1 MGDYCCCRRRYCGRP
16 DNDTSYRSTSCAS
29 SYNCCT
35 KWRFQVWA
43 CATASSSRV
52 NELATGQTSEQAAF
66 RTTAQF
72 QSTSRPVSQR
82 ANAAELVGGT
92 RLLRP
97 VLSICVCRCCS
108 CFPSLLLVG
117 NSSNENRLRDGS
129 SASYIRYR
137 LRPKRQRRQDTHRTG
152 SRRSALQQPATAEGG
167 AFSEW
172 TRRHSRTS
180 GWVSRA
186 PLIAMA
192 ARNGQAAGWR
202 LGCKWIAAQLLSA
215 PNATAVR
222 GAPPVVTCRPTR
234 LTAGRTD

>member
-1 MGDYCCCRRRYCGRP
+1 MGDYCCCRRRYCGRA

-108 CFPSLLLVG
+108 CFPSLLQVG

-129 SASYIRYR
+129 SASYTRYR
-137 LRPKRQRRQDTHRTG
+137 PRPKRQRRHIGQGADVQPYS
-152 SRRSALQQPATAEGG
+152 SRLRQREVHSVNGPGATVERVGEWAE
-167 AFSEW
+167 
-172 TRRHSRTS
+172 RH
-180 GWVSRA
+180 
-186 PLIAMA
+186 
-192 ARNGQAAGWR
+192 
-202 LGCKWIAAQLLSA
+202 
-215 PNATAVR
+215 
-222 GAPPVVTCRPTR
+222 
-234 LTAGRTD
+234 

>member
-1 MGDYCCCRRRYCGRP
+1 MGDYCCCRRRYCGRA

-108 CFPSLLLVG
+108 CFPSLLQVG

-129 SASYIRYR
+129 SASYTRYR
-137 LRPKRQRRQDTHRTG
+137 PRPKRQRRHTSDREQTFSLTAAGYGRGRCIQWMDPAPQSNEWVSEQSATNSDGGEKRTG
-152 SRRSALQQPATAEGG
+152 GWLAT
-167 AFSEW
+167 W
-172 TRRHSRTS
+172 
-180 GWVSRA
+180 
-186 PLIAMA
+186 L
-192 ARNGQAAGWR
+192 
-202 LGCKWIAAQLLSA
+202 
-215 PNATAVR
+215 
-222 GAPPVVTCRPTR
+222 
-234 LTAGRTD
+234 